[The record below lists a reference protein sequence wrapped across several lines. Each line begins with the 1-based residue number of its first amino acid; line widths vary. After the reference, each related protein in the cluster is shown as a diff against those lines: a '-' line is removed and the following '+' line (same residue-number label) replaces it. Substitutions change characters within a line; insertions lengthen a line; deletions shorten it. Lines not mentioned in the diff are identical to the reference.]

1 MLKLE
6 KNTKVIPF
14 FKPTVDEEELSQ
26 IQSVMNLD
34 FPSVSKVEELENE
47 IVEFIGAKFTIA
59 TNNATSALHLA
70 LSAMELKR
78 ADKVLMSV
86 NSFPSLPETVRH
98 FDAEPIFIDIETN
111 GFNIDLDKLENYL
124 EDNNSKKLRA
134 LMITFVAGEVPDL
147 ERVYTIAKK
156 YDILVIEDASSAL
169 GAMYNDKMVG
179 SLDADMTIFSTNYSN
194 SKTAI
199 SRGGFIVTNNEVLSN
214 RAKLLRTHAINSSFD
229 EYGNLDYIYDV
240 VDIGYKYDMSE
251 LEAAFN
257 LAQFYKTNS
266 FCERRQ
272 EIASIYSKELND
284 LNHISLPTYDEE
296 HIFSQYIIKVSKN
309 RDGFARALKEN
320 GVSTGL
326 HYIPLHLLTY
336 YKKKY
341 KLKIT
346 AYGNALT
353 NYGQI
358 LSLPI
363 YPSMSDEDV
372 QYVCEMIKKVAKEW
386 I

>member
-1 MLKLE
+1 MIKDV
-6 KNTKVIPF
+6 KNKKTIPF
-14 FKPTVDEEELSQ
+14 FKPTIDEEERKQ
-26 IQSVMNLD
+26 VNSVLNLETGIK
-34 FPSVSKVEELENE
+34 SKVEELEEELQN
-47 IVEFIGAKFTIA
+47 FIGVKYAIA

-86 NSFPSLPETVRH
+86 NSFVNLPETVRH
-98 FDAEPIFIDIETN
+98 FDAEPIFIDIEAN
-111 GFNIDLDKLENYL
+111 GFNIDLDKLELYL
-124 EDNNSKKLRA
+124 EKNNSKKLRA
-134 LMITFVAGEVPDL
+134 LIVTFVGGEVPNL
-147 ERVYTIAKK
+147 ERIYTIAKK
-156 YDILVIEDASSAL
+156 YDIIVIEDATSAL
-169 GAMYNDKMVG
+169 GAMYKDQMVG
-179 SLDADMTIFSTNYSN
+179 SLQADITIFSTNYSN

-199 SRGGFIVTNNEVLSN
+199 NRGGFIVTDDELLATQ
-214 RAKLLRTHAINSSFD
+214 AKLLRTHAINSSFD
-229 EYGNLDYIYDV
+229 EFGNLDYIYDV
-240 VDIGYKYDMSE
+240 VDIGYKYDMTE
-251 LEAAFN
+251 IEAAFS

-272 EIASIYSKELND
+272 EIAAIYNEKLKG
-284 LNHISLPTYDEE
+284 LKHIVLPEFDEE

-309 RDGFARALKEN
+309 RDGFARALKEK

-346 AYGNALT
+346 AFGSALST
-353 NYGQI
+353 YGQI

-363 YPSMSDEDV
+363 YPAMSNEDV
-372 QYVCEMIKKVAKEW
+372 FYVCETIKSVAQEW